1 MQPLQAVSVP
11 APEPLAAL
19 VLAAGNGA
27 RMGGVAKPL
36 IRIDGQAIVCRLV
49 QSLQA
54 AGIDRIVVVIGP
66 HTQGVQ
72 QALSKGL
79 AVLPSGLSFVAVA
92 PGSDQM
98 HSLQQGLKALADLQ
112 VGVMVCL
119 ADQPLMDA
127 DAVSALQ
134 AAFAS
139 RPAQADMVLPCVQG
153 RPGNPVVLSARL
165 VQEWR
170 ALPEQQ
176 IGKAW
181 REAHPQRVYRWPTPL
196 AQYSTDLDTPEDL
209 QALRSAGLSV
219 SLP

>member
-1 MQPLQAVSVP
+1 MP

-19 VLAAGNGA
+19 VLAAGGGA

-72 QALSKGL
+72 QALSEGL
-79 AVLPSGLSFVAVA
+79 AVLPPGLSFVAVK
-92 PGSDQM
+92 PDGDQM
-98 HSLQQGLKALADLQ
+98 HSLHQGLKALADLQ
-112 VGVMVCL
+112 VGVMACL
-119 ADQPLMDA
+119 ADQPLIDTH
-127 DAVSALQ
+127 AVSALQ

-139 RPAQADMVLPCVQG
+139 RPAQTDMVLPCVQG
-153 RPGNPVVLSARL
+153 CPGNPVVLSAQL
-165 VQEWR
+165 VQEWQ

-181 REAHPQRVYRWPTPL
+181 RETHPQRVYRWPTPL

-209 QALRSAGLSV
+209 QALRNAGLSV

>member
-1 MQPLQAVSVP
+1 MP

-19 VLAAGNGA
+19 VLAAGNGV

-36 IRIDGQAIVCRLV
+36 IRIGGQAIVCRLV
-49 QSLQA
+49 QSLQT
-54 AGIDRIVVVIGP
+54 AGIERIVVVIGP

-72 QALSKGL
+72 QALNEGL
-79 AVLPSGLSFVAVA
+79 AALPSDLSFVPVK

-112 VGVMVCL
+112 AGVMVCL
-119 ADQPLMDA
+119 ADQPLIDPQ
-127 DAVSALQ
+127 AVSALQ
-134 AAFAS
+134 AAFVR

-153 RPGNPVVLSARL
+153 RPGNPVVLSAQL
-165 VQEWR
+165 VREWL

-181 REAHPQRVYRWPTPL
+181 RKTHAQRVYSWPTPL
-196 AQYSTDLDTPEDL
+196 TQYTTDLDTPEDL

>member
-1 MQPLQAVSVP
+1 M
-11 APEPLAAL
+11 AAL

-36 IRIDGQAIVCRLV
+36 IRIDGQALVCRLV

-66 HTQGVQ
+66 HTRGVQ
-72 QALSKGL
+72 QALSEGL
-79 AVLPSGLSFVAVA
+79 AVLPPGLSFVAVK
-92 PGSDQM
+92 PDCDQM
-98 HSLQQGLKALADLQ
+98 YSLQQGLKALTDLQ
-112 VGVMVCL
+112 AAVMVCL
-119 ADQPLMDA
+119 ADQPLIDA
-127 DAVSALQ
+127 HAVSALQ
-134 AAFAS
+134 FAFAN
-139 RPAQADMVLPCVQG
+139 RPAQADMVVPCVQG
-153 RPGNPVVLSARL
+153 HPGNPVVLSAQLAR
-165 VQEWR
+165 EWL

-196 AQYSTDLDTPEDL
+196 AQYTTDLDTPEDL
-209 QALRSAGLSV
+209 QALRNAGLSV